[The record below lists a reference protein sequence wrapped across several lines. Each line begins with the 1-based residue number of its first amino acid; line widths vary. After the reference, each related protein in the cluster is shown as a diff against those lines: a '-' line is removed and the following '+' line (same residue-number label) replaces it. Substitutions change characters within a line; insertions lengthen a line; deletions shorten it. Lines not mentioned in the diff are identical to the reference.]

1 MDQAQSITSYVDHL
15 PAVLREDPIL
25 VAVARVFE
33 AILSG
38 TGAARG
44 PSPGLELQ
52 LGLLHRIFTPGPELP
67 DGERAPSDFL
77 PWLASWVALGLRDD
91 WDDAVR
97 RRFVAGALQ
106 LYRMRGTKA
115 GLIAAIELY
124 TGEPRSVTI
133 YEFERPPHFF
143 QVEVQQR
150 SSDPVLLARTDRVLR
165 AIIEQ
170 DKPAHTIYGLKI
182 MFPTMKIVDHPTL
195 PGEGIYVGVNT
206 TLGTRTFSG

>member
-1 MDQAQSITSYVDHL
+1 MDSVLPVTSYLDHV

-25 VAVARVFE
+25 VGIVRAFE
-33 AILSG
+33 AILGG
-38 TGAARG
+38 TGAVRG
-44 PSPGLELQ
+44 PRVGVEQQ
-52 LGLLHRIFTPGPELP
+52 LVTLHRFFTPGPGRP
-67 DGERAPSDFL
+67 DGERAPDEFL
-77 PWLASWVALGLRDD
+77 PWLAGWVALGLRDD

-150 SSDPVLLARTDRVLR
+150 SSDPVLLARTDRVVR

>member
-1 MDQAQSITSYVDHL
+1 MDQAQSITTYADHL
-15 PAVLREDPIL
+15 PAILREDPIL
-25 VAVARVFE
+25 VSLAAAFE

-44 PSPGLELQ
+44 PSPGVELQ
-52 LGLLHRIFTPGPELP
+52 LGLLHRVFTPGPDLP
-67 DGERAPSDFL
+67 DSARAPADFL

-91 WDDAVR
+91 WDETVR
-97 RRFVAGALQ
+97 RRFVANALR

-124 TGEPRSVTI
+124 TGTPHSVTI
-133 YEFERPPHFF
+133 YEFERPAHFF

-150 SSDPVLLARTDRVLR
+150 SSDPVLLARTDRIVR
-165 AIIEQ
+165 AIIDQ

-182 MFPTMKIVDHPTL
+182 LFPTMKIVDHPTL

-206 TLGTRTFSG
+206 TLGTRTFNG

>member
-15 PAVLREDPIL
+15 PAILREDPIL

-44 PSPGLELQ
+44 PSAGLELQ
-52 LGLLHRIFTPGPELP
+52 LGLLHRIFTPGPDLP

-91 WDDAVR
+91 WDPETR
-97 RRFVAGALQ
+97 RRFVANALS
-106 LYRMRGTKA
+106 LYRMRGTRA
-115 GLIAAIELY
+115 GLAAAIELFLDLP
-124 TGEPRSVTI
+124 GAVTI
-133 YEFERPPHFF
+133 REFEDLPHFF
-143 QVEVQQR
+143 QVELDQR
-150 SSDPVLLARTDRVLR
+150 TSDPYQLARTDRIVR

-170 DKPAHTIYGLKI
+170 EKPAHTVYGLKI
-182 MFPTMKIVDHPTL
+182 RFPTMQIVDEPARPDQGVH
-195 PGEGIYVGVNT
+195 VGVNT
-206 TLGTRTFSG
+206 LLGVRAFTR